1 MSEFSLSPQ
10 LQKDCFVL
18 GKLGSSQ
25 LLLLNNALLPW
36 FILVPETEATELFE
50 LDEGLR
56 LSLVQESDLLAEF
69 VKSVFACD
77 KINVASIGN
86 VVSQLHMHVVGR
98 RRGDVCWPGVVWGCE
113 SREAYTDEAVMEIV
127 AALLAN
133 MAGQFEL
140 GES

>member
-1 MSEFSLSPQ
+1 MSEFTLSPQ

-18 GKLGSSQ
+18 GRLGNSQ

-36 FILVPETEATELFE
+36 FILVPETEVTELFE
-50 LDEGLR
+50 LDDALR
-56 LSLVQESDLLAEF
+56 LDLVQASDLLAGF

-98 RRGDVCWPGVVWGCE
+98 RRDDVCWPGVVWGCE
-113 SREAYTDEAVMEIV
+113 EREEYTDEAVMEIV
-127 AALLAN
+127 ASLLTT
-133 MAGQFEL
+133 MDGQFEL
-140 GES
+140 SES